1 MHITE
6 TLPNLPPATARY
18 TFHTLISAL
27 PPPVPD
33 TAEERATRDEDAI
46 AAVAALYPAD
56 AFEARLAAR
65 IVATDS
71 HAMDCLRSA
80 IQPGLDPLDVRRCRA
95 QANSMMRQ
103 SQSALHALQRRQ
115 AAREKAEAATNPAA
129 MERAGYWFRDV
140 SVPAPD
146 ESRAPHPAPSAQPA
160 PPEPIVQP
168 PHAERAAPAPATLSE
183 AEQYA
188 VIYPDRAAIIRANGG
203 LPARLD
209 FGPPEPDI
217 VEAIVNGTSP
227 ILRALDR
234 RPRAAVTA

>member
-1 MHITE
+1 MH
-6 TLPNLPPATARY
+6 TLPNLPPATTRHA
-18 TFHTLISAL
+18 FHTLLSAL

-65 IVATDS
+65 IVAADS

-115 AAREKAEAATNPAA
+115 AAREKAEAALNPAA
-129 MERAGYWFRDV
+129 MERAGYYFRDV

-146 ESRAPHPAPSAQPA
+146 EA
-160 PPEPIVQP
+160 PPPVPADPSPAADIA
-168 PHAERAAPAPATLSE
+168 AEAD
-183 AEQYA
+183 QYA
-188 VIYPDRAAIIRANGG
+188 AIYPDRAARIRANRG
-203 LPARLD
+203 LPKNLD
-209 FGPPEPDI
+209 FGPPSPEL
-217 VEAIVNGTSP
+217 VHAIVTGTSP
-227 ILRALDR
+227 ILRALDAKAR
-234 RPRAAVTA
+234 QLTTA